1 MVSFLLSE
9 CILVHVVLSRWC
21 STKSGAINLPTTKVD
36 KHLKHLRSEGCMS
49 QVSTSIDYKM
59 LEHIQVN

>member
-21 STKSGAINLPTTKVD
+21 STKNGAINLPTTKVD
-36 KHLKHLRSEGCMS
+36 KHLRSEGCMS
-49 QVSTSIDYKM
+49 HVSTSIDYKM